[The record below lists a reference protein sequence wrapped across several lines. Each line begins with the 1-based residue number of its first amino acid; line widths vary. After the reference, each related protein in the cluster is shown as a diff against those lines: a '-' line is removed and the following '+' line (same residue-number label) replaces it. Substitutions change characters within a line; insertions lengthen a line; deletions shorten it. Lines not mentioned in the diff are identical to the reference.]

1 MGTPKAQHPP
11 PSQLLFLILL
21 SCAWIEGKD
30 MWGWALGRF
39 SWVFYLISLKILSL
53 PSLWGRGGAQ
63 LTGKGQAKAHWL
75 VRGAL
80 ELLILRR

>member
-30 MWGWALGRF
+30 MWGWALGGP
-39 SWVFYLISLKILSL
+39 WGGPP
-53 PSLWGRGGAQ
+53 PSSEHIESSELVGEGRGIGDWEGASQ
-63 LTGKGQAKAHWL
+63 GFLTGTWSP
-75 VRGAL
+75 
-80 ELLILRR
+80 

>member
-39 SWVFYLISLKILSL
+39 SWVFYLLSLKILSL
-53 PSLWGRGGAQ
+53 PSLWGKGRGTVDWEGASQ
-63 LTGKGQAKAHWL
+63 GSLAGTWSP
-75 VRGAL
+75 
-80 ELLILRR
+80 

>member
-30 MWGWALGRF
+30 MWGWALGRP
-39 SWVFYLISLKILSL
+39 WGVLHLSLNILSL
-53 PSLWGRGGAQ
+53 PILWGRGGAQ
-63 LTGKGQAKAHWL
+63 LTVKGQAKAF
-75 VRGAL
+75 
-80 ELLILRR
+80 